1 MGEVSEK
8 FTQMINELKNDSD
21 VVILSRYV
29 EGGGDERI
37 LLRSLGSKIFN
48 TFCRFLFRIPIKDL
62 TSSIFLMKRDILD
75 EVTFYAGHGEFFLEF
90 L

>member
-29 EGGGDERI
+29 EGGG
-37 LLRSLGSKIFN
+37 G
-48 TFCRFLFRIPIKDL
+48 
-62 TSSIFLMKRDILD
+62 
-75 EVTFYAGHGEFFLEF
+75 
-90 L
+90 